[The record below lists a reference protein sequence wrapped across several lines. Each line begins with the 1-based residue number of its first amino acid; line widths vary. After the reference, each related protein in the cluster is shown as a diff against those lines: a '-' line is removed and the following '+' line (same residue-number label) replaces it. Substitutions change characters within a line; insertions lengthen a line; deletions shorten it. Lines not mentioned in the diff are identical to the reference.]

1 MILLLLIKNNNNF
14 LSLAFLNEFFL
25 KIPNYSDHLAK
36 FCKKLIENLIYI
48 YIYIS
53 REVECFKN
61 IVILKYLFIS

>member
-48 YIYIS
+48 YIS

>member
-48 YIYIS
+48 YIYIFH
-53 REVECFKN
+53 VK
-61 IVILKYLFIS
+61 